1 MEPGGSALAPDED
14 RLGAEPALGL
24 VSRNDCT
31 KRGRGDDV
39 DRSER
44 FARFSGGAKLVKS
57 LICG

>member
-1 MEPGGSALAPDED
+1 MHQARP
-14 RLGAEPALGL
+14 
-24 VSRNDCT
+24 
-31 KRGRGDDV
+31 GDDV